1 MKFFSIWHTM
11 VLCYIYDGII
21 SYSIE
26 HNYNEIKTLLSE
38 VSSVIKLWPYE
49 YHPPVN
55 NNVVCKMVFEYLP
68 PVNINVV
75 SKNIW
80 HKQRFCINNTS
91 WKVFKYGVFSGLCFP
106 VFTSNTGKY
115 GPQKTP
121 YLETFH
127 AICNLRY
134 P

>member
-26 HNYNEIKTLLSE
+26 RNYNEIKMLLSE
-38 VSSVIKLWPYE
+38 VSSVIRLWTYE
-49 YHPPVN
+49 YFPQVN
-55 NNVVCKMVFEYLP
+55 TNVVCKMVFEYLP
-68 PVNINVV
+68 PVNNNVV

-80 HKQRFCINNTS
+80 HKQGFCINNTS

-115 GPQKTP
+115 GPQKTL